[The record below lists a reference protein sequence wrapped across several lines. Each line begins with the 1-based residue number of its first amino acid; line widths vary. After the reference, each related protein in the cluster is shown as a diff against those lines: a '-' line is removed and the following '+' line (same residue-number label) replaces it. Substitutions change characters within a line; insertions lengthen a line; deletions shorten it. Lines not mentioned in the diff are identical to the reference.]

1 MKQLAFIALIAL
13 MVLMVMPAQAQT
25 ITMANPS
32 GIAERDIIVYY
43 ANGTMQGFYN
53 STSVITTDGEQD
65 YIFTM
70 KPQRTNPLEDPSDW
84 ILNEAFPFLQSNVIA
99 LIILAVVIGYITTR
113 RR

>member
-1 MKQLAFIALIAL
+1 MKAFHLIAL
-13 MVLMVMPAQAQT
+13 AALIFCLFAPVQAQT

-53 STSVITTDGEQD
+53 STSVISLDGGTD

-70 KPQRTNPLEDPSDW
+70 KPQRTNLLEDPADW
-84 ILNEAFPFLQSNVIA
+84 LTNEMFPFLQSNAIA
-99 LIILAVVIGYITTR
+99 LFIAVFLIGLLYMGR
-113 RR
+113 R

>member
-1 MKQLAFIALIAL
+1 MRKLCLLALIAL

-53 STSVITTDGEQD
+53 STSVITTDGTQD

-70 KPQRTNPLEDPSDW
+70 KPQRTNALEDPRDW
-84 ILNEAFPFLQSNVIA
+84 LMNEAFPFVQSNFIA
-99 LIILAVVIGYITTR
+99 IIVLVVALSILVGR

>member
-1 MKQLAFIALIAL
+1 MKKLCLIALIAL
-13 MVLMVMPAQAQT
+13 MVLMVMPTTAQT

-53 STSVITTDGEQD
+53 STSVISLDGGTD
-65 YIFTM
+65 YIFTL
-70 KPQRTNPLEDPSDW
+70 KPMRTTPLEDPGDW
-84 ILNEAFPFLQSNVIA
+84 LTNEALPFAQTYFIPLIA
-99 LIILAVVIGYITTR
+99 LVFLIALLR